1 MIAAPAISPEAVAG
15 MEPELRRLH
24 LLLQER
30 VGKHRAIGMADLYER
45 WSGERLPRDA
55 AGKIAADVP
64 TLSRHMRALIDDLRD
79 VHGIPVMSSARHGY
93 WIVASEEE
101 LQEVVHEFRA
111 RGIKSLTTA
120 ARLKNI
126 SLADEVQQIEMEL
139 RSSPA

>member
-1 MIAAPAISPEAVAG
+1 MIAAAALSPDAVAG
-15 MEPELRRLH
+15 MPAELQRLH
-24 LLLQER
+24 LLLQEH
-30 VGKHRAIGMADLYER
+30 VGKHNAISMSELYEA
-45 WSGERLPRDA
+45 WVGQRLPRDA
-55 AGKIAADVP
+55 AGKIVADVP

-79 VHGIPVMSSARHGY
+79 VHGVPIMSSARYGY

-111 RGIKSLTTA
+111 RGLKSLTTA

-139 RSSPA
+139 RGSPT